1 MEPIN
6 SLFMECILGAKG
18 RIFRTDDS
26 LAAILGYNSTSLL
39 FGAEIHRLVPGL
51 SIGVE
56 WSGVKQM
63 VYGTTVKHNGISF
76 SEEMIMTG
84 KWRQRRH
91 IKKRIGSGKKKKKA
105 AEPTSS
111 SASTKTATSE
121 SKSDAAAP
129 AAKPAEEKK
138 AADTTQPA
146 QAAALTPSEVPQ
158 EHQQTVEAIQAMGYP
173 RDEVVR
179 ALRAS
184 FFNADRA
191 VEYLCSGIPDIDIND
206 QSGAAPVAGEQGG
219 DSDADEAEAQGLDFL
234 QSSAQF
240 QQLRDLVRTDPAIL
254 PQTVQQI
261 AESNPQLMNA
271 IRDNQEEFLQLLNT
285 DAAGASEADA
295 GAATGGAAA
304 AGGTGAPQQPGVV
317 TIAVTENNVVV
328 LCCVCEKSI
337 NRDSPKSLAANSNYC
352 SKDCV
357 QEQAKKFSSL
367 LKEDDRVEVKDENGE
382 LLEEEELPIIE
393 QLASF
398 LIQHPNFVPV
408 LEDER
413 KKRVGWKKR
422 MEKL

>member
-1 MEPIN
+1 MLITFKTITQQTFKLE
-6 SLFMECILGAKG
+6 F
-18 RIFRTDDS
+18 
-26 LAAILGYNSTSLL
+26 
-39 FGAEIHRLVPGL
+39 AEAD
-51 SIGVE
+51 
-56 WSGVKQM
+56 
-63 VYGTTVKHNGISF
+63 TVVDIKKKI
-76 SEEMIMTG
+76 SEEKGDKDFAVDAQKLIYNG
-84 KWRQRRH
+84 KILEDQQTLQELN
-91 IKKRIGSGKKKKKA
+91 IDEKKFVVVMVSRKKA

-234 QSSAQF
+234 QSSPQF

-254 PQTVQQI
+254 PQIVQQI

-285 DAAGASEADA
+285 DAAGAGEADA

-304 AGGTGAPQQPGVV
+304 AGGPGAPQQPGVV
-317 TIAVTENNVVV
+317 TIAVTENDRNAIQR
-328 LCCVCEKSI
+328 LKALGF
-337 NRDSPKSLAANSNYC
+337 P
-352 SKDCV
+352 
-357 QEQAKKFSSL
+357 EQL
-367 LKEDDRVEVKDENGE
+367 
-382 LLEEEELPIIE
+382 IIE
-393 QLASF
+393 AYFACDKNEDLAVNYI
-398 LIQHPNFVPV
+398 LAR
-408 LEDER
+408 LDEIHDND
-413 KKRVGWKKR
+413 GN
-422 MEKL
+422 